1 MKVQINVPDTLRDI
15 TLDQYQRFEKLNTE
29 ENKDSSFLLQKM
41 IEIFCNLN
49 LKDVA
54 NIKYNSVK
62 EITNHLNKVFEVKTD
77 LITTFKLKG
86 IEFGF
91 IPQLDDITLGEYI
104 DLDTYLGDWDN
115 MNKAMNVLYR
125 PITQKNKNK
134 YSIEEY
140 KESDNSNLLNDMP
153 LDVVMG
159 SLVFFWNLNNE
170 LLQTTLRYLNKEA
183 KKMNM
188 EQRLVLEE
196 NGVGYPLYTVSHKKM
211 LPDLTMLQN

>member
-1 MKVQINVPDTLRDI
+1 MKVQITVPDSLKDI
-15 TLDQYQRFEKLNTE
+15 TLDQYQRFEKINTE

-54 NIKYNSVK
+54 NIKYNSVQ
-62 EITNHLNKVFEVKTD
+62 EITNHLNKVFEAKTEF
-77 LITTFKLKG
+77 ITTFKLKG

-91 IPQLDDITLGEYI
+91 IPELDNITLGEYI

-115 MNKAMNVLYR
+115 MDKAMSVLYR
-125 PITQKNKNK
+125 PITNKNKNR
-134 YSIEEY
+134 YTIEDY
-140 KESDNSNLLNDMP
+140 KESDNNKLLKYIP
-153 LDVVMG
+153 LNIVMG

-188 EQRLVLEE
+188 EQLQVLDE
-196 NGVGYPLYTVSHKKM
+196 NGDGYPLYMHSLEKM
-211 LPDLTMLQN
+211 LPNLKILQN

>member
-1 MKVQINVPDTLRDI
+1 MKVQITVPDSLKDI
-15 TLDQYQRFEKLNTE
+15 TLDQYQRFEKINTE

-54 NIKYNSVK
+54 NIKYNSVQ
-62 EITNHLNKVFEVKTD
+62 EITNHLNKVFEAKTE

-91 IPQLDDITLGEYI
+91 IPELDNITLGEYI

-115 MNKAMNVLYR
+115 MDKAMSVLYR
-125 PITQKNKNK
+125 PIKLKSKNR
-134 YSIEEY
+134 YSIEDY
-140 KESDNSNLLNDMP
+140 KESDNNKLLKYIP
-153 LDVVMG
+153 LNIVMG

-188 EQRLVLEE
+188 EQLQVLDE
-196 NGVGYPLYTVSHKKM
+196 NGDGYPLYMHSLEKM
-211 LPDLTMLQN
+211 LPNLKILQN